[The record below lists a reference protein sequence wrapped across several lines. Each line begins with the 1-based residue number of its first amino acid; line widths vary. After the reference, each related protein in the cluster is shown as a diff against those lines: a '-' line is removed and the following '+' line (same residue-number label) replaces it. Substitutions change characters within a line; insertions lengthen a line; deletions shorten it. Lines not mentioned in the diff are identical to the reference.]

1 MAQFTW
7 HREGDHCS
15 GIDCDSPSSA
25 AAICHHLQANN
36 VHCSF
41 QGTRVS
47 FGGHSNFT
55 EIIELSMPFI
65 GTKLV
70 SPPDATT

>member
-7 HREGDHCS
+7 HREGDYCS
-15 GIDCDSPSSA
+15 GICDAPSSA
-25 AAICHHLQANN
+25 AAICSHLHANS

-47 FGGHSNFT
+47 FGGHPKFI
-55 EIIELSMPFI
+55 EVIELSMPFI
-65 GTKLV
+65 GKKLISV
-70 SPPDATT
+70 SDAVV